1 MKVQPDEDN
10 KMEDPALT
18 TNSRLR
24 VRTGTTVLNGER
36 EAVRDLFDQ
45 VNQQDME
52 AVIFFCSSRYDLD
65 RLGKE
70 LKNAFPC
77 PLIGCT
83 TAGEISSGGYQE
95 GGMVG
100 VSLSSAELRLHS
112 RLISPLKLFGHLE
125 AQELAESIQGEL
137 VFSDRFEK
145 DKHFG
150 FLLIDGMSK
159 LEDQVIATLF
169 NQFEGLSIAG
179 GSAGDDLRFAETKIY
194 SDGRFLSDAALFT
207 LFETTLPFLVF
218 QTQHF
223 RPTDRKLVIT
233 GADPSR
239 RIVTEINAGPAAQ
252 EYADMLGLS
261 LKDLGPAVFSTYP
274 PMLKIGDRWYVR
286 SIQKAN
292 EDGSLS
298 FYCAIDVGLVL
309 TLARGEDL
317 VSQLKDELDDISRK
331 IPDVELVIGCDCILR
346 KLEIAEKGLI
356 GAVENLL
363 GKFNFIGFSTYGE
376 QFNSI
381 HVNQTLTGVVIGG

>member
-1 MKVQPDEDN
+1 
-10 KMEDPALT
+10 
-18 TNSRLR
+18 
-24 VRTGTTVLNGER
+24 
-36 EAVRDLFDQ
+36 
-45 VNQQDME
+45 
-52 AVIFFCSSRYDLD
+52 
-65 RLGKE
+65 
-70 LKNAFPC
+70 
-77 PLIGCT
+77 
-83 TAGEISSGGYQE
+83 
-95 GGMVG
+95 
-100 VSLSSAELRLHS
+100 
-112 RLISPLKLFGHLE
+112 
-125 AQELAESIQGEL
+125 
-137 VFSDRFEK
+137 
-145 DKHFG
+145 
-150 FLLIDGMSK
+150 
-159 LEDQVIATLF
+159 
-169 NQFEGLSIAG
+169 
-179 GSAGDDLRFAETKIY
+179 
-194 SDGRFLSDAALFT
+194 
-207 LFETTLPFLVF
+207 LPFLVF

-223 RPTDRKLVIT
+223 RPTDKKLVIT

-261 LKDLGPAVFSTYP
+261 MKDLGPAVFSKYP

-356 GAVENLL
+356 GTVENLL